1 MVLTRSSDRFEWA
14 LSAAG
19 ALFVVAALTDLA
31 DGYLARR
38 WEQTSVLGAFLDTTA
53 DKLLVTGALFALVS
67 IERVSIWAAMII
79 VMREFVVMALRSL
92 VALDGGLVRPST
104 WGKIKATAQFVAIS
118 LAFFRFGPQIGPMY
132 LDQWA
137 MWIAVALTI
146 ASGWGYVAGFWSH
159 VQSSRASTR
168 A

>member
-1 MVLTRSSDRFEWA
+1 MP
-14 LSAAG
+14 AAG
-19 ALFVVAALTDLA
+19 ALFVLAALTDLA

-38 WEQTSVLGAFLDTTA
+38 WEQTSVMGAFLDTTA

-67 IERVSIWAAMII
+67 VDRVSIWAAVII

-118 LAFFRFGPQIGPMY
+118 LAFFRLGPELGPMF

-137 MWIAVALTI
+137 MWIAVILTI

-159 VQSSRASTR
+159 VQSSRASAR